1 MKKLALSTLLMGSAL
16 FGADATSKIGIVDFQ
31 QCAMES
37 AVGKKEEENFAAL
50 QKQISSLMEDTG
62 KKYKELD
69 DKLNDKDFTDGLS
82 PEGRKELESKR
93 DNLAQEMQRYQQQQY
108 MVLNQAHQK
117 RIQNIRTAAAEAAV
131 AVAEKQGVSVVLDK
145 NETLFALD
153 SLNMTKDII
162 AKMDEN
168 FEKENKKA
176 AETAAIPAAPADV
189 K

>member
-1 MKKLALSTLLMGSAL
+1 MKKLVLSTLLASATL
-16 FGADATSKIGIVDFQ
+16 FGVDATKVGIVDFQ
-31 QCAMES
+31 QCAMDS
-37 AVGKKEEENFAAL
+37 ALGKKEEEAFGAL

-82 PEGRKELESKR
+82 PEGRKELEAKR
-93 DNLAQEMQRYQQQQY
+93 ENLGQEMQRYQQQQY

-117 RIQNIRTAAAEAAV
+117 RIQTIRNAAAEAATAVAQKNGV
-131 AVAEKQGVSVVLDK
+131 AVILDK

-168 FEKENKKA
+168 FEKDSKKA
-176 AETAAIPAAPADV
+176 PEAAPAEV